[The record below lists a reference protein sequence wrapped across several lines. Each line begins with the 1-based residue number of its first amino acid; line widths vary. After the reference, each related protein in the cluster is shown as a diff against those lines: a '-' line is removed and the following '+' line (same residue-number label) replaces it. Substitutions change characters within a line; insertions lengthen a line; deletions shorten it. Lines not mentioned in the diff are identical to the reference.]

1 MWFFA
6 RDPVRDFPFELS
18 PEPPEAG
25 PPGPW
30 ALHRGRK
37 KVSERRPTA
46 APFRRPRA
54 DLGLA

>member
-1 MWFFA
+1 MWFFV

-18 PEPPEAG
+18 PEPAEG
-25 PPGPW
+25 SPPGPW

-37 KVSERRPTA
+37 KVSA
-46 APFRRPRA
+46 AGPQAAA